1 MLSEFSP
8 IASGQVART
17 GRVGPASQRRTESSE
32 QAARVPGRDRGADEV
47 KFSSHIQ
54 HLIELK
60 NGGPVR
66 QDLVNRIRAEIE
78 QGSYETP
85 EKVEAAIDELMGEL
99 HEGDYAI
106 D

>member
-1 MLSEFSP
+1 MPEFSP

-17 GRVGPASQRRTESSE
+17 GRVGPASQRRAAGAEET
-32 QAARVPGRDRGADEV
+32 ARVPGRDRGADEV
-47 KFSSHIQ
+47 QFSSHIQ

-66 QDLVNRIRAEIE
+66 MDLVNRIRAEIE

-85 EKVEAAIDELMGEL
+85 EKIEAAIDELMGEL
-99 HEGDYAI
+99 DDE
-106 D
+106 

>member
-1 MLSEFSP
+1 MSEFSP

-17 GRVGPASQRRTESSE
+17 GRVGPASQRRADGPE
-32 QAARVPGRDRGADEV
+32 QASRVPGRDRGADEV
-47 KFSSHIQ
+47 KLSSDIQ

-85 EKVEAAIDELMGEL
+85 EKVEAAIDEMMSDFSE
-99 HEGDYAI
+99 D
-106 D
+106 

>member
-1 MLSEFSP
+1 MSELSP

-17 GRVGPASQRRTESSE
+17 GRVGPSSQRRAEGTDEG
-32 QAARVPGRDRGADEV
+32 ARVPGRHRGTDEV
-47 KFSSHIQ
+47 KFSSDIQ

-66 QDLVNRIRAEIE
+66 TDLVNRIRAEIE

-85 EKVEAAIDELMGEL
+85 EKIEAAIDEIMS
-99 HEGDYAI
+99 DYAEE
-106 D
+106 